1 VTPPTSGETSTA
13 HQCWWRGL
21 AEGLSATLAELDN
34 DGQTSALRE
43 MLRGE
48 KRRRRAAE
56 DEAVIWRR
64 RAEQAGW
71 LPPA

>member
-1 VTPPTSGETSTA
+1 M
-13 HQCWWRGL
+13 

-34 DGQTSALRE
+34 ESQTSALRE

-48 KRRRRAAE
+48 TKRRRAAE
-56 DEAVIWRR
+56 HEAMIWQH

-71 LPPA
+71 TP